1 MDARTYNFRET
12 LKKGLSVTVRAI
24 RADDKEGILES
35 FKELDDDTLYR
46 RFFAPKKELSHAELR
61 QLTEV
66 DFDRTVALVVTLPA
80 GAREQIIGGGR
91 YIAFKDAE
99 GIDSAEFAMI
109 VEEDY
114 QGLGLGK
121 LIFGHLMSI
130 ARAQGITRFEAEV
143 LPANDRM
150 LSLLRKAGLPVRMVT
165 RDESVY
171 VSMDLNPSPDNEKK
185 KK

>member
-1 MDARTYNFRET
+1 VIDAKTYNVEET
-12 LKKGLSVTVRAI
+12 LRNGMRARFRAI
-24 RADDKEGILES
+24 RPEDKEAILES
-35 FKELDDDTLYR
+35 FKELDSETLYS
-46 RFFAPKKELSHAELR
+46 RFFAPKKELSDRELK

-66 DFDRTVALVVTLPA
+66 DFNRTVALVITLPV
-80 GAREQIIGGGR
+80 GDREKIIGGGR

-99 GIDSAEFAMI
+99 GADSAEFAMI

-121 LIFGHLMSI
+121 LILKHLVAI
-130 ARAQGITRFEAEV
+130 ARARGIIKFEAEV

-150 LSLLRKAGLPVRMVT
+150 LNLLRKTGLPMSMAT

-171 VSMDLNPSPDNEKK
+171 VSIDLKPIDR
-185 KK
+185 

>member
-1 MDARTYNFRET
+1 MIHAETYNAGEM
-12 LKKGLSVTVRAI
+12 LKNGTRVTVRAI
-24 RADDKEGILES
+24 RADDKEGILAS

-46 RFFAPKKELSHAELR
+46 RFFAPKKDLSDGELR

-66 DFDRTVALVVTLPA
+66 DFDRTVALVTTLSDD
-80 GAREQIIGGGR
+80 GHEKIIGGGR
-91 YIAFKDAE
+91 YIAFKDEE
-99 GIDSAEFAMI
+99 GADSAEFAMI

-121 LIFGHLMSI
+121 LILKHLMSI
-130 ARAQGITRFEAEV
+130 ARAKGINRFEAEV

-150 LSLLRKAGLPVRMVT
+150 LNLLRKTGLPMSMVT

-171 VSMDLNPSPDNEKK
+171 VSIDLRPPDQG
-185 KK
+185 